1 MLRPALRRQQ
11 PDEDVQKPSQ
21 ARLPAAAATP
31 TRERPLTARTQFGE
45 AGRNGPNYLDAQAKA
60 SDRLPPDRH
69 RPLLED
75 IQMEAERVESD
86 AERACTAAN
95 ARSESGA
102 QQNDDASGIRSL

>member
-11 PDEDVQKPSQ
+11 PEEGVQKQP
-21 ARLPAAAATP
+21 ARLPADAATP
-31 TRERPLTARTQFGE
+31 TRERSLTVRTQFGE
-45 AGRNGPNYLDAQAKA
+45 AGRDASNRWDLNYLDAQAKA

-75 IQMEAERVESD
+75 IQTEAGVESE

-95 ARSESGA
+95 AKS
-102 QQNDDASGIRSL
+102 